1 MQLMKTQLQNG
12 TSAFGRARRFA
23 RNAAIGGFV
32 TLVTAP
38 AAFAAV
44 PIAIDGIEAQI
55 NAGATS
61 AGTVAG
67 YIALALALLACAGV
81 IFSMLRKS

>member
-1 MQLMKTQLQNG
+1 MQQMKTQLKN
-12 TSAFGRARRFA
+12 TASNFGRARRYA

-32 TLVTAP
+32 ALSTS
-38 AAFAAV
+38 AAFAQV
-44 PIAIDGIEAQI
+44 PIDISGVESQI
-55 NAGATS
+55 NSGATS

-67 YIALALALLACAGV
+67 YVALALALLACAGV